1 LLVYTLANTKNAF
14 NGHLNTTKPQ
24 IEEKTMYQI
33 KSFKTRNQFNQWV
46 KKNDTKTQWQEVFVN
61 NAFAVEYK
69 ALRLI

>member
-1 LLVYTLANTKNAF
+1 
-14 NGHLNTTKPQ
+14 
-24 IEEKTMYQI
+24 MYQI